1 MVEEA
6 GPHTPLF
13 SLEGRT
19 LHVKVIDAYDADTVT
34 VALTLG
40 DELCAFK
47 VRLTGID
54 TPEMRPP
61 RARPNREQEKRMAV
75 RARNTLIGWV
85 TSGDDPEPDVRYSR
99 RRLRREF
106 FEPNRKLVWLRAGP
120 FDKYGRLLGELF
132 EQSGGGGAFN
142 QRLLDAGLARPYDGR
157 GTRQAW

>member
-19 LHVKVIDAYDADTVT
+19 LQVKVIDAYDADTVT

-40 DELCAFK
+40 EELCAFK

-61 RARPNREQEKRMAV
+61 RAQIPASVPPPPAVSRP
-75 RARNTLIGWV
+75 
-85 TSGDDPEPDVRYSR
+85 SR
-99 RRLRREF
+99 RSTSSSGPR
-106 FEPNRKLVWLRAGP
+106 PAG
-120 FDKYGRLLGELF
+120 
-132 EQSGGGGAFN
+132 A
-142 QRLLDAGLARPYDGR
+142 
-157 GTRQAW
+157 GTRRRW